1 MPRDKTV
8 SLEKKGPTWY
18 IRYYDLDDNKRK
30 KSLKTKDKKQAEFYQ
45 KQLQLL
51 LADERF
57 PCDDFIYELYYE
69 EKRVQYALEII
80 NEDDAGYALINYQ
93 KKIKSL
99 EDRIKYLEPFEA
111 LCRAYEHE
119 KQASLMNDSEAC
131 PTLSESLDSFLL
143 SISNLSKNNIQEH
156 KRVIKLLEDQT
167 DKKVST
173 YTATEIEDLLRQ
185 HSKDNDFPARRFN
198 RLRIYLVRY
207 FTWASKRYRF
217 YNPMN
222 IVDKLKEEQ
231 REDIEWH
238 ELNEVLTVIE
248 SIKEPYWQRVVATL
262 LYSGLSSHEFQ
273 GLRKRDI
280 LTIDGKNYIYVTP
293 HTGRNLKTKNRKRHV
308 LLSKELQKVVNEQLK
323 EPGEYLFPP
332 TVGNRDMWH
341 PDTFSEQLNK
351 RLPKNMNALS
361 LRRTFGSLLLRSGK
375 SVEEVATA
383 MGNTVQMVVTHY
395 AKLLGT
401 EVDTNFS

>member
-1 MPRDKTV
+1 MPRNKSV
-8 SLEKKGPTWY
+8 SLEIKGKAWY
-18 IRYYDLDDNKRK
+18 IRYYDQSDVKRK
-30 KSLKTKDKKQAEFYQ
+30 KSLKTHDKKQAELYK
-45 KQLQLL
+45 KQLELL
-51 LADERF
+51 LLDESF
-57 PCDDFIYELYYE
+57 HCDDFIYELYFE
-69 EKRVQYALEII
+69 ERREAFVTEII
-80 NEDDAGYALINYQ
+80 KEYDTGYALIAYQ
-93 KKIKSL
+93 K
-99 EDRIKYLEPFEA
+99 RIKELEAKISYLEPFEA
-111 LCRAYEHE
+111 LCRAYEHKE
-119 KQASLMNDSEAC
+119 QVSLMNASEEC
-131 PTLSESLDSFLL
+131 PTLSESLDLFLL
-143 SISNLSKNNIQEH
+143 SISTLNKNNIQEH
-156 KRVIKLLEDQT
+156 KRVISLLEDKA

-173 YTATEIEDLLRQ
+173 YTATEIEDLLRE

-222 IVDKLKEEQ
+222 VVNKLKEEQ

-238 ELNEVLTVIE
+238 ELDEVLKVIQ
-248 SIKEPYWQRVVATL
+248 SIDEPYWQRVVATL

-308 LLSKELQKVVNEQLK
+308 LLSKELQKVINEQMK

-341 PDTFSEQLNK
+341 PDTFSEQLNN